1 MIPLTEP
8 AWMKSSAVARRLG
21 LETDTLKKWRAQ
33 GKGPKGWRRVRPTVV
48 MNPVAEVLRFEMQW
62 HEPPQLNDA
71 NPHTTK
77 GRVLIAD

>member
-33 GKGPKGWRRVRPTVV
+33 GKGPKGWKRVSPTVV
-48 MNPVAEVLRFEMQW
+48 MYPVAEVLHFEKQW
-62 HEPPQLNDA
+62 HEPALLNDA